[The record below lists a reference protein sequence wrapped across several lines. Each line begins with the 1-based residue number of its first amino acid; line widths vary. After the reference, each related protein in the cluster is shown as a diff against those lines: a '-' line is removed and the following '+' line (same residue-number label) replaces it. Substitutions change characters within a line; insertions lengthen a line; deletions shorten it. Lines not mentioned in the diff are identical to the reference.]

1 VVQTPDEPARYVS
14 LEVSD
19 GVGVITLQ
27 RPPMNALSIE
37 VQEQFAR
44 AAREADQR
52 RDVHAV
58 VIYGGPKV
66 FAAGADV
73 KEMAAWDHRTMV
85 ERSTGLQASFVAVTE
100 LGKPT
105 IAAITGYALGG
116 GLELAL
122 CTDFRVCADNAK
134 LGLPEIQ
141 LGIIPGAGGTQRL
154 PRLIGPARAKE
165 MIFSGRHVR
174 AEEALRIG
182 LVDRIVAPDDV
193 HDEAVAWARSF
204 VGGPALAL
212 RAAKAAVDRGL
223 EVDLRSGLEI
233 ERQHFAGLFAT
244 QDRTIGMNTFLESG
258 PGQAKFEGR

>member
-1 VVQTPDEPARYVS
+1 MDTGEALVGLDVT
-14 LEVSD
+14 D
-19 GVGVITLQ
+19 GVAVITLQ
-27 RPPMNALSIE
+27 RPPMNALSVA
-37 VQEQFAR
+37 VQTQFAR

-73 KEMAAWDHRTMV
+73 KEMAGWDYRTMI
-85 ERSTGLQASFVAVTE
+85 ERSGALQGAFTAVTE
-100 LGKPT
+100 VGKPT

-122 CTDFRVCADNAK
+122 SCDFRVCADNAK

-165 MIFSGRHVR
+165 LIFSGRHVR
-174 AEEALRIG
+174 AEEAERIG
-182 LVDRIVAPDDV
+182 LVDKVVPV
-193 HDEAVAWARSF
+193 DEVLTAALEWAKAY
-204 VGGPALAL
+204 VGGPGLAL
-212 RAAKAAVDRGL
+212 RAAKTAVDRGL
-223 EVDLRSGLEI
+223 EVDLRTGLEI
-233 ERQHFAGLFAT
+233 ERQQFAGLFAT
-244 QDRTIGMNTFLESG
+244 EDRATGMGTFLESG
-258 PGQAKFEGR
+258 PGQARFEGR

>member
-1 VVQTPDEPARYVS
+1 MVQTPEAGGRYVA
-14 LEVSD
+14 LEVEQ
-19 GVGVITLQ
+19 GIGLITLR
-27 RPPMNALSIE
+27 RPPMNALSLE
-37 VQEQFAR
+37 VQEQFAD
-44 AAREADQR
+44 AARECDQR

-73 KEMAAWDHRTMV
+73 KEMAAWDHRTMI
-85 ERSTGLQASFVAVTE
+85 ERSAALQASFTAVAA

-122 CTDFRVCADNAK
+122 CADFRVCAENAK

-165 MIFSGRHVR
+165 MIFAGRHVR
-174 AEEALRIG
+174 ADEALRIG
-182 LVDRIVAPDDV
+182 LVDRVTAPDDV
-193 HDEAVAWARSF
+193 LDEARTWARTF
-204 VGGPALAL
+204 VGGPAMAL
-212 RAAKAAVDRGL
+212 RAAKSAIDRGL
-223 EVDLRSGLEI
+223 EVGLATGLEI
-233 ERQHFAGLFAT
+233 ERQQFAGLFAT
-244 QDRTIGMNTFLESG
+244 EDRRIGMGTFLESG
-258 PGQAKFEGR
+258 PGQARFEGR